1 MPGRRSN
8 YTLLSQVPDDQF
20 GGSAALS
27 GATAHTSVFD
37 SSSGDGKNNRGR
49 VDRGYDWDLVADH
62 RVAQQGNRIG
72 NLYSSIGLQRQSSG
86 SSFGESSLSGEYY
99 APTLS
104 TAAANEIDAF
114 GYMHDDGFKV
124 GAGTGVGG
132 DFRNKLTETT
142 VRTGGSYSSKTWA
155 QQTEESY
162 QLQQALALRLSSEA
176 TCADDPNFLDPAP
189 DESALRSSSSSS
201 AEAISHRFWVN
212 GCLSYFDKIPDGFYL
227 IHGMDPYVWTV
238 CTDLQENGRIPSVE
252 SLKSIDPS
260 TNFSLEVVLV
270 DRRSDPSLKELQN
283 RVHSISCSCI
293 TTTEVVDHLAKLV
306 CNRMGGSASVGE
318 DDFVSI
324 WRECSNDL
332 KDCLGSVVVPIGSL
346 SVGLCRHRA
355 TLFKVLAD
363 TIDLPCRIAKGCKYC
378 SRDDAS
384 SCLVQFGL
392 DREYLVDLIGKPG
405 YLCEPDSLLNGPS
418 SISFSSPLRFPRLK
432 PAEPTIDFR
441 SLAKQY
447 FSDCLSLELV
457 FDNDSAA
464 VADGNSGFSI
474 PEPFDGK
481 CRDRNNSRSN
491 SNDGNRTSRRSLH
504 PQVSHLRT
512 QEGSDTF
519 KSCNPPQNFVD
530 SRTMGKDPLPTP
542 ITLTNP
548 NVDAIEGR
556 RFAEG
561 SQLIPSKASRE
572 LGLDMED
579 LDIPWSDL
587 VLKERIGSGSF
598 GTVHRAEWNGSDV
611 AVKIL
616 MEQDFHAERFK
627 EFLREVAIMKRL
639 RHPNIVLFMGAVT
652 QPPNLSIVTEYLSRG
667 SLYRLLHKP
676 GAREMLD
683 ERRRLSMA
691 YDVAKGMNYL
701 HKRNPPIVHRDLKSP
716 NLLVDK
722 KYTVK
727 VCDFG
732 LSRLKANT
740 FLSSK
745 SAAGTPEW
753 MAPEVLR
760 DEPSNEKS
768 DVYSFGV
775 ILWELAT
782 LQQPWNNLNPAQ
794 VVAAVGFKGK
804 RLEIPRDLNPQVA
817 AIIEA
822 CWANEPWKRP
832 SFSSIMD
839 SLRPLIKPP
848 APQPVAESKVYI
860 SVLILINTDFQGKA
874 RDTVF
879 VPPKYCLDLVN
890 DNQLCRHFEQFSRLL
905 EVERK
910 ETLRQSAV
918 HISFSQKTMER
929 RARKDMR
936 RAASRSKLKH
946 SKTCIMKQLWYLDMR
961 GPRVSISPR
970 RTTRDGWSLQYR
982 RGSKLRSNCQ
992 ETTPR
997 SALHINLPPPGS
1009 HLSQSQLQWAVSG
1022 ITNDVT
1028 IAIEEEQR

>member
-1 MPGRRSN
+1 MEMPGRRSN
-8 YTLLSQVPDDQF
+8 YTLLSQIPDDHNGGGAVSSGTAATSSLF
-20 GGSAALS
+20 G
-27 GATAHTSVFD
+27 
-37 SSSGDGKNNRGR
+37 SSSGDGKNIKGKL
-49 VDRGYDWDLVADH
+49 DRGFDWDLSTDH
-62 RVAQQGNRIG
+62 RVTQQGNRIG
-72 NLYSSIGLQRQSSG
+72 SLFPSIGLQRQSSE

-99 APTLS
+99 APTPS
-104 TAAANEIDAF
+104 TATANEIDAF
-114 GYMHDDGFKV
+114 GYMHDDGVRIGV
-124 GAGTGVGG
+124 GA
-132 DFRNKLTETT
+132 DLRPKLTETT
-142 VRTGGSYSSKTWA
+142 VRTAGSSSGKSWA

-162 QLQQALALRLSSEA
+162 QLQLALALRLSSDA
-176 TCADDPNFLDPAP
+176 TCADDPNFLDPVP
-189 DESALRSSSSSS
+189 DGSALRSSSSSS
-201 AEAISHRFWVN
+201 PEALSHRFWVN
-212 GCLSYFDKIPDGFYL
+212 GCLSYPDKIPDGFFL
-227 IHGMDPYVWTV
+227 VHGMDPYVWTM

-252 SLKSIDPS
+252 SLKSVDPCADS
-260 TNFSLEVVLV
+260 SLEVVLV
-270 DRRSDPSLKELQN
+270 DQRSDPSLKELQN
-283 RVHSISCSCI
+283 RAHSISCSSI
-293 TTTEVVDHLAKLV
+293 TSKEVVDQLAKLV

-318 DDFVSI
+318 DDLLSI

-346 SVGLCRHRA
+346 SVGICRHRA

-363 TIDLPCRIAKGCKYC
+363 AIDLPCRIAKGCKYC

-384 SCLVQFGL
+384 SCLVRFGL
-392 DREYLVDLIGKPG
+392 DREYLVDLIRKPG
-405 YLCEPDSLLNGPS
+405 YLWEPDSLLNGPS
-418 SISFSSPLRFPRLK
+418 SISFPSPLCFPRLK
-432 PAEPTIDFR
+432 PAEPTIDF
-441 SLAKQY
+441 STLAKQY
-447 FSDCLSLELV
+447 FSDCLSLELA
-457 FDNDSAA
+457 FDNNSA
-464 VADGNSGFSI
+464 
-474 PEPFDGK
+474 EQFDGK
-481 CRDRNNSRSN
+481 CGDRNNPRSITKE
-491 SNDGNRTSRRSLH
+491 S
-504 PQVSHLRT
+504 
-512 QEGSDTF
+512 
-519 KSCNPPQNFVD
+519 
-530 SRTMGKDPLPTP
+530 SRTRDQGSEAFNSCKISQNVADSTTLGKAPLPVNHNLP
-542 ITLTNP
+542 VGHRDIVKPLVFTNS

-556 RFAEG
+556 QFIGG
-561 SQLIPSKASRE
+561 SQLVPSKPNIE

-598 GTVHRAEWNGSDV
+598 GTVHRAEWNGSEV

-616 MEQDFHAERFK
+616 MEQDFHAERVK

-676 GAREMLD
+676 GAKEMLG
-683 ERRRLSMA
+683 ERARLSMA

-782 LQQPWNNLNPAQ
+782 LQQPWSNLNPAQ

-804 RLEIPRDLNPQVA
+804 RPEIPRDLNPQVA

-822 CWANEPWKRP
+822 CWANDPWKRP
-832 SFSSIMD
+832 SFGSIMD

-848 APQPVAESKVYI
+848 TPQPGVPESIVY
-860 SVLILINTDFQGKA
+860 
-874 RDTVF
+874 
-879 VPPKYCLDLVN
+879 
-890 DNQLCRHFEQFSRLL
+890 LCPN
-905 EVERK
+905 
-910 ETLRQSAV
+910 
-918 HISFSQKTMER
+918 
-929 RARKDMR
+929 
-936 RAASRSKLKH
+936 
-946 SKTCIMKQLWYLDMR
+946 W
-961 GPRVSISPR
+961 
-970 RTTRDGWSLQYR
+970 
-982 RGSKLRSNCQ
+982 N
-992 ETTPR
+992 
-997 SALHINLPPPGS
+997 
-1009 HLSQSQLQWAVSG
+1009 
-1022 ITNDVT
+1022 
-1028 IAIEEEQR
+1028 

>member
-1 MPGRRSN
+1 MEMPGRRSN
-8 YTLLSQVPDDQF
+8 YTLLSQIPDDQF
-20 GGSAALS
+20 GGGVSLS
-27 GATAHTSVFD
+27 GTTAPT
-37 SSSGDGKNNRGR
+37 SSSGDGKNNKSKL
-49 VDRGYDWDLVADH
+49 DRGFDWDLTADH
-62 RVAQQGNRIG
+62 RVTQQGNRIG

-104 TAAANEIDAF
+104 AIAANEIDAF
-114 GYMHDDGFKV
+114 AYDDGFKI
-124 GAGTGVGG
+124 GAGGVGG
-132 DFRNKLTETT
+132 ELRTKLTETT
-142 VRTGGSYSSKTWA
+142 LRTGGSSSGKSWA

-162 QLQQALALRLSSEA
+162 QLQLALALRFSSEA
-176 TCADDPNFLDPAP
+176 TCADDPNFLDPVP
-189 DESALRSSSSSS
+189 DESTLRSSSSSS
-201 AEAISHRFWVN
+201 AEAVSHRYWVN
-212 GCLSYFDKIPDGFYL
+212 GCLSYFNKIPDGFYL
-227 IHGMDPYVWTV
+227 IYGMDPYVWTV
-238 CTDLQENGRIPSVE
+238 CTDLQENGRIPSIE
-252 SLKSIDPS
+252 SLKSVDPCTDS
-260 TNFSLEVVLV
+260 SLEVILV

-283 RVHSISCSCI
+283 RVVNIASSCI
-293 TTTEVVDHLAKLV
+293 STTEVVDQLAKLV
-306 CNRMGGSASVGE
+306 CNRMGGAASVGE
-318 DDFVSI
+318 NDFVSI

-355 TLFKVLAD
+355 ILFKVLAD

-384 SCLVQFGL
+384 SCLVRFGL

-405 YLCEPDSLLNGPS
+405 HLCVPDSLLNGPS

-432 PAEPTIDFR
+432 PAAEPTIDFR

-447 FSDCLSLELV
+447 FSDCLSIELI
-457 FDNDSAA
+457 FDSNSA
-464 VADGNSGFSI
+464 
-474 PEPFDGK
+474 ELFDGK
-481 CRDRNNSRSN
+481 YKDRNNLRSIPN
-491 SNDGNRTSRRSLH
+491 DSNKTSRLPLH
-504 PQVSHLRT
+504 PQVLYPST
-512 QEGSDTF
+512 QDQGSETF
-519 KSCNPPQNFVD
+519 KSCNLPQNIVD
-530 SRTMGKDPLPTP
+530 STAMGKDIMPFKLNRPVGHKD
-542 ITLTNP
+542 IQSSLVLTNS
-548 NVDAIEGR
+548 NVDVIEGR
-556 RFAEG
+556 RFTEG
-561 SQLIPSKASRE
+561 SQLVPSKTSRE
-572 LGLDMED
+572 LGLDVED
-579 LDIPWSDL
+579 FDIPWSDL

-627 EFLREVAIMKRL
+627 EFLREVAIMKRM

-683 ERRRLSMA
+683 ERRRLTMA

-768 DVYSFGV
+768 DVYSFGI

-782 LQQPWNNLNPAQ
+782 LQQPWGNLNPAQ

-804 RLEIPRDLNPQVA
+804 RLEIPRDLNPLVA
-817 AIIEA
+817 AIIES

-832 SFSSIMD
+832 SFASIMD
-839 SLRPLIKPP
+839 SLRPSLR
-848 APQPVAESKVYI
+848 VTVVY
-860 SVLILINTDFQGKA
+860 F
-874 RDTVF
+874 
-879 VPPKYCLDLVN
+879 C
-890 DNQLCRHFEQFSRLL
+890 
-905 EVERK
+905 
-910 ETLRQSAV
+910 
-918 HISFSQKTMER
+918 
-929 RARKDMR
+929 
-936 RAASRSKLKH
+936 
-946 SKTCIMKQLWYLDMR
+946 
-961 GPRVSISPR
+961 
-970 RTTRDGWSLQYR
+970 
-982 RGSKLRSNCQ
+982 
-992 ETTPR
+992 
-997 SALHINLPPPGS
+997 
-1009 HLSQSQLQWAVSG
+1009 
-1022 ITNDVT
+1022 TNSDW
-1028 IAIEEEQR
+1028 EY